1 MSNYWWNAFKINKN
15 SFYFVEALNRCYGD
29 GCKFNDE
36 DILFMPNVCIIRR
49 IQKDG
54 LCKENLNVTCIFG
67 WYHEIGLILN
77 ENIKLIGVKEK
88 KNRTKHI
95 IQAGIDQIQ
104 LIQSALLT
112 VTSTFFTIFLH

>member
-1 MSNYWWNAFKINKN
+1 
-15 SFYFVEALNRCYGD
+15 
-29 GCKFNDE
+29 
-36 DILFMPNVCIIRR
+36 MPNVCIMRR

-67 WYHEIGLILN
+67 WYHEIAFILN
-77 ENIKLIGVKEK
+77 ENIKLKGVKEK
-88 KNRTKHI
+88 KNQTKLI

-112 VTSTFFTIFLH
+112 VTSTFLLFGPWCKRYDEKKYGHWDVNKCMLFNVHS